1 MVTTALYCVDVA
13 EDAHFTEAFKGEE
26 ARYSDVLYT
35 GSADTTVRAWVAMTG
50 RVLTVFKGHT
60 STIWC
65 IKLGDEGKY
74 LFTGSYDT
82 TARMWD
88 VKTGASLRVFVGHNS
103 AVQSVCLAGDL
114 LFTSAGE
121 HTRSLYDREHTKL
134 HRPEPAGSGIGVPSV
149 HGGRRHGAPV
159 AHAWRRRQG
168 ASDASGAGGAG
179 GAAGAAGGDD
189 ADAADEAAL
198 AAAATPAGQARTAPR
213 AWTTAPA

>member
-1 MVTTALYCVDVA
+1 MYRCKQCGKDVRSREPACPVCGWHPPPLPSRDKKVVFKYALPKKDRNKARALKRLYHGHFKTPYCLKVVGGTLYTGSWDKTAASWDLETKQMVRLFQGHTEALYCVDVA

-103 AVQSVCLAGDL
+103 AL
-114 LFTSAGE
+114 
-121 HTRSLYDREHTKL
+121 
-134 HRPEPAGSGIGVPSV
+134 
-149 HGGRRHGAPV
+149 
-159 AHAWRRRQG
+159 
-168 ASDASGAGGAG
+168 
-179 GAAGAAGGDD
+179 
-189 ADAADEAAL
+189 
-198 AAAATPAGQARTAPR
+198 
-213 AWTTAPA
+213 